1 MDAMGLS
8 EVKLSNYSAMVFV
21 GGEGVYELKLYE
33 DADYQ
38 NLAKSIISDGKVVGA
53 IYLGHW
59 ILANA
64 GRLEGKAATTSEIDY
79 LQEIGA
85 KASDQSVTQG
95 GKIVIGSGSSTSQEF
110 AEKVV

>member
-1 MDAMGLS
+1 MEAMGLS
-8 EVKLSNYSAMVFV
+8 DVKLSNYSAVVFV

-53 IYLGHW
+53 ICLGHW

-64 GRLEGKAATTSEIDY
+64 GLLEGKAATAGEIDY
-79 LQEIGA
+79 LQETGA
-85 KASDQSVTQG
+85 KASDQSVIQG
-95 GKIVIGSGSSTSQEF
+95 GKTVTSGGSSTSQEF